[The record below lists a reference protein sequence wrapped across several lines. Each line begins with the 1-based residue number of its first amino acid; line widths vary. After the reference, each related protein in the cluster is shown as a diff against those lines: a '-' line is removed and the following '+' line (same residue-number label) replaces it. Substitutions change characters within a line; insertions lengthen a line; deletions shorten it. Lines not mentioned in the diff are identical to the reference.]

1 MPSAPARRV
10 ISWGTPYVMRPIAIV
25 GRIARPVRQRIA
37 PSVALRRRV
46 TRSIRQR
53 IAPIRTGRRRVT
65 RPVRQPVAPWVT
77 RLLGRRTRPIRQPR
91 IPVVAQI
98 HGPRT
103 RAVRRPRAPIRTRL
117 IGRWTRPIRQPRT
130 PVLTQIRRR
139 RRTRSARQPRT
150 PVLTRR
156 RGWRTRLSRRH
167 RHAALTRGGSRA
179 RGTRLSRRYGRSTRA
194 GGSRGSGIRWCG
206 TGTDRRRLRLRSC
219 RGRRRDRDTRAGRW
233 WLTRLA
239 RRAGWWRWCL
249 GRQVREEGDDTH
261 APITVLFH
269 GCDTI
274 DPKIGLLE
282 NRSVRCRDLLIQ
294 HHGTFDGIVRVL
306 RVFPED
312 DQRIGDHR
320 GVRGL
325 PLVPPHTRAAF
336 GGVVR
341 CRQLR
346 SQIFRRSLV
355 GVARGGVLR
364 RIPREHGFDGTLDR
378 VPRFVRNCVDICS
391 CPG

>member
-1 MPSAPARRV
+1 MGLGSRSRRA
-10 ISWGTPYVMRPIAIV
+10 SLPRRYR
-25 GRIARPVRQRIA
+25 RPVRTQN
-37 PSVALRRRV
+37 
-46 TRSIRQR
+46 RSGGG
-53 IAPIRTGRRRVT
+53 A
-65 RPVRQPVAPWVT
+65 
-77 RLLGRRTRPIRQPR
+77 
-91 IPVVAQI
+91 
-98 HGPRT
+98 
-103 RAVRRPRAPIRTRL
+103 RPR
-117 IGRWTRPIRQPRT
+117 PRS
-130 PVLTQIRRR
+130 
-139 RRTRSARQPRT
+139 RS
-150 PVLTRR
+150 
-156 RGWRTRLSRRH
+156 GW
-167 RHAALTRGGSRA
+167 A
-179 RGTRLSRRYGRSTRA
+179 RLSRRYGRATRA

-294 HHGTFDGIVRVL
+294 HHGAFDGIVRVL

-378 VPRFVRNCVDICS
+378 VPRAVRNCVDICS
-391 CPG
+391 RPG